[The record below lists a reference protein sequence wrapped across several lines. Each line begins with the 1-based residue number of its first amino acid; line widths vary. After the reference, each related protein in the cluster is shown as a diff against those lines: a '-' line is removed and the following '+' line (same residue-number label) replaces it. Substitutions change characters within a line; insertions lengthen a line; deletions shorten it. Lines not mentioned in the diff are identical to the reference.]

1 MKKNNIKKIRDKY
14 KETWEKI
21 SLIKK
26 EFIRKEKQRAKLYNF
41 IKRNLRGL
49 ETFNC
54 KLWEGISK
62 DY

>member
-26 EFIRKEKQRAKLYNF
+26 EFIPKEKPGAKSYNF

-49 ETFNC
+49 GTFNC